1 MTADDLV
8 AVFDSI
14 NERIELI
21 ATLAPLRLP
30 SGLSNG
36 DRAKITVALIRAA
49 ARCWRSRAWR
59 PKTRISFP

>member
-1 MTADDLV
+1 MCADDLV

-21 ATLAPLRLP
+21 ALLAPLRLP
-30 SGLSNG
+30 PGLSDS

-49 ARCWRSRAWR
+49 ARCWKDRR
-59 PKTRISFP
+59 